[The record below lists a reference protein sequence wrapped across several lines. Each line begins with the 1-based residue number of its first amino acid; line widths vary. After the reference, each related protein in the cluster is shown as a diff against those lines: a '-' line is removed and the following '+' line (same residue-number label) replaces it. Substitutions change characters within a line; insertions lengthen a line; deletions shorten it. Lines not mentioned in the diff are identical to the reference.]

1 MVDDGGAIRRRRECE
16 KCAFR
21 FSTYE
26 QVEILNLTVA
36 KRDGSEEPYDREK
49 IAIGLKRALEKRNMD
64 HDRFKRMLNAIER
77 DIQLNAKA
85 DHIVSARI
93 GELVMKHLRR
103 ADKVAF
109 IRFASVYQ
117 SFDDIERFQE
127 MLDTIDNRKSL
138 KKKKELQPA

>member
-26 QVEILNLTVA
+26 QVEILNLTVT
-36 KRDGSEEPYDREK
+36 KRDSSEEPYDREK
-49 IAIGLKRALEKRNMD
+49 IAIGLKKALEKRNMD

-77 DIQLNAKA
+77 DIQLNAKTDRIA
-85 DHIVSARI
+85 SARI

-117 SFDDIERFQE
+117 SFDDVERFQE
-127 MLDTIDNRKSL
+127 MLDTIESGKSL
-138 KKKKELQPA
+138 RKKKDLQPA

>member
-26 QVEILNLTVA
+26 QVEILNLTVV
-36 KRDGSEEPYDREK
+36 KRDDALEPYDREK
-49 IAIGLKRALEKRNMD
+49 ISIGLKKALEKRDMD

-77 DIQLNAKA
+77 DIQLNAKSDRIA
-85 DHIVSARI
+85 SERI

-127 MLDTIDNRKSL
+127 VLDTIESGKPLR
-138 KKKKELQPA
+138 KKKELQPV